1 MLFYPKVAETGDP
14 GISSTLLEGHLSI
27 TRELVMFLPPD
38 RKADVGSG
46 SKGSVGL
53 VRELV
58 EDWIF
63 PASKL
68 WVSYNQ
74 GGGRGKKVGGREKE
88 VRGKEDLC

>member
-1 MLFYPKVAETGDP
+1 
-14 GISSTLLEGHLSI
+14 
-27 TRELVMFLPPD
+27 MFLPPD

-74 GGGRGKKVGGREKE
+74 VGGREKK
-88 VRGKEDLC
+88 VRGKEDL